1 MKVVKVVE
9 IVEVEEFVKA
19 ASDSL
24 DAHGQEEIPC

>member
-19 ASDSL
+19 ASDTL
-24 DAHGQEEIPC
+24 DAHGQEEISC

>member
-9 IVEVEEFVKA
+9 IVEFVKA